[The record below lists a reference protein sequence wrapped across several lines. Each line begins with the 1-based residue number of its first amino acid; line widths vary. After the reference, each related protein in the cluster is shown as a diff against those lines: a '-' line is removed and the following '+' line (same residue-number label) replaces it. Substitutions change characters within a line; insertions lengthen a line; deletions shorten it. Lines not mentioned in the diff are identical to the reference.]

1 MPRLLVRRST
11 TAIGIYSSVALG
23 FLATIVATRELH
35 STQLFGDY
43 ATVIFAVGLLQG
55 FFDVTVE
62 EAVVKYGFRY
72 VTREDWS
79 KLRRLVSAAVSF
91 KAAGG
96 ILGGI
101 GLLVF
106 AAVGPSR
113 LAGALALGALIPIV
127 QALDGL
133 AGAMLYLRGRY
144 DIRSAFLVWSMA
156 LRLAGVAVGAHFGVT
171 QAIAGVLVAQTVGT
185 ASVVLV
191 GLNAFRRFPRAE
203 PVPLGD
209 DRREIRSFFT
219 QSTLAS
225 GVMSLRSGLGPLL
238 LGAVSSTVQ
247 VGLFRVAQAPQS
259 AFQALSAPVR
269 MVLLTEQTRDWE
281 RGNQRAVLRDVRRYS
296 VAAFALCVVVVPPVF
311 VFVPTLIRWVNGPEY
326 VGAANAARFF
336 LLAAAVQAVVGWT
349 KSFPVTIGRPELRL
363 RTHALETAVVL
374 PLILGLGAL
383 WGATGAAVA
392 VLVGMCVFA
401 AAWFV
406 LLSRIRPD
414 DGGEHATRAEELTVE
429 EAEAGALSL

>member
-35 STQLFGDY
+35 STQRFGDY

-185 ASVVLV
+185 ASVVVV
-191 GLNAFRRFPRAE
+191 GLNAYRRFPRTE

-209 DRREIRSFFT
+209 DRPEIRSFFT

-225 GVMSLRSGLGPLL
+225 GVMALRSGLGPLL
-238 LGAVSSTVQ
+238 LGVVSSTVQ

-311 VFVPTLIRWVNGPEY
+311 VFVPALIRWVNGPEY

-349 KSFPVTIGRPELRL
+349 
-363 RTHALETAVVL
+363 
-374 PLILGLGAL
+374 
-383 WGATGAAVA
+383 
-392 VLVGMCVFA
+392 
-401 AAWFV
+401 
-406 LLSRIRPD
+406 
-414 DGGEHATRAEELTVE
+414 
-429 EAEAGALSL
+429 

>member
-1 MPRLLVRRST
+1 
-11 TAIGIYSSVALG
+11 
-23 FLATIVATRELH
+23 
-35 STQLFGDY
+35 
-43 ATVIFAVGLLQG
+43 
-55 FFDVTVE
+55 
-62 EAVVKYGFRY
+62 
-72 VTREDWS
+72 
-79 KLRRLVSAAVSF
+79 
-91 KAAGG
+91 
-96 ILGGI
+96 
-101 GLLVF
+101 
-106 AAVGPSR
+106 
-113 LAGALALGALIPIV
+113 
-127 QALDGL
+127 
-133 AGAMLYLRGRY
+133 
-144 DIRSAFLVWSMA
+144 
-156 LRLAGVAVGAHFGVT
+156 
-171 QAIAGVLVAQTVGT
+171 
-185 ASVVLV
+185 
-191 GLNAFRRFPRAE
+191 
-203 PVPLGD
+203 VPLGD

-311 VFVPTLIRWVNGPEY
+311 VFVPTLIRWVNGSEY

-363 RTHALETAVVL
+363 RTHGLETVLVL
-374 PLILGLGAL
+374 PLILVLGAL
-383 WGATGAAVA
+383 WGATGAAAA
-392 VLVGMCVFA
+392 VLAGMCAFA

-406 LLSRIRPD
+406 LLFRIEPE
-414 DGGEHATRAEELTVE
+414 DGAEPATRGEELTVE
-429 EAEAGALSL
+429 EAETGALSL